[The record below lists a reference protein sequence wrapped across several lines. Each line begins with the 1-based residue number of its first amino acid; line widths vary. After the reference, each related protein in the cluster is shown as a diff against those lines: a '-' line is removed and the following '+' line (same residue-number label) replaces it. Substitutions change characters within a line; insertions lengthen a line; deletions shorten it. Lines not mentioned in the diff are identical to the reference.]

1 MKKNILLLM
10 IIFLL
15 VGCSNSTDE
24 RAEVS
29 SDNGVFY
36 EIFVRSFSD
45 SDGDGIGDFN
55 GITENLDYLVDLGV
69 KGIWLLPI
77 YPSPS
82 YHGYD
87 VTDY

>member
-1 MKKNILLLM
+1 M

-36 EIFVRSFSD
+36 EIFIRSFAD

-69 KGIWLLPI
+69 KGIYLFIHLQ
-77 YPSPS
+77 
-82 YHGYD
+82 
-87 VTDY
+87 VTMGMM

>member
-55 GITENLDYLVDLGV
+55 GITENLD
-69 KGIWLLPI
+69 
-77 YPSPS
+77 
-82 YHGYD
+82 
-87 VTDY
+87 

>member
-36 EIFVRSFSD
+36 EIA
-45 SDGDGIGDFN
+45 
-55 GITENLDYLVDLGV
+55 
-69 KGIWLLPI
+69 
-77 YPSPS
+77 
-82 YHGYD
+82 
-87 VTDY
+87 VTLILFPM

>member
-29 SDNGVFY
+29 SDNGVTIMLILSM
-36 EIFVRSFSD
+36 ER
-45 SDGDGIGDFN
+45 
-55 GITENLDYLVDLGV
+55 
-69 KGIWLLPI
+69 
-77 YPSPS
+77 
-82 YHGYD
+82 
-87 VTDY
+87 